1 MRALHVTGAPEMR
14 TIEVLAR
21 TADIVMPTFLTMVV
35 AGFPLDLTG
44 IEQAGESAD
53 GRHDKFYGRGLTV
66 PVDQL

>member
-1 MRALHVTGAPEMR
+1 
-14 TIEVLAR
+14 
-21 TADIVMPTFLTMVV
+21 MPTFLTMVV

-66 PVDQL
+66 PVDQLDAFEASCLGKADDPDQE